1 MLVKANSYEVT
12 RDAYTSIVVQV
23 PDYEAKVLAELFGMD
38 HVVLKKNT
46 EPVTVERDEE
56 TEAMRL
62 AAKHGPE
69 TMRSVF
75 GADYERAIAAAVKKA
90 AAK

>member
-46 EPVTVERDEE
+46 EPVTVERDE
-56 TEAMRL
+56 AMRL

-75 GADYERAIAAAVKKA
+75 GADYERAVAAAVKKA